1 MTETE
6 ARSQSRPRVALGMM
20 RYAAVVLL
28 GLCAQ
33 PLVFA
38 DASYQETTE
47 ITGGS
52 LVQMMKVASV
62 FSSRARQAQAP
73 TTSSVMIHQNRM
85 VRTGPFS
92 TEIIDLDQ
100 QTITHIDLQKRQY
113 YTTTFA
119 QMREAMQRAAEQMK
133 QKEQEQQRQP
143 KEDNGNPSANVSF
156 SAKVHETGTTKQV
169 DGQNAKEAI
178 LTLSMDATSTTD
190 ANQKGS
196 LAITSDMWLIADAPG
211 YEEVKSFN
219 VRMAKELAMDTE
231 MNSMAALLNAQP
243 GAGQAMADMK
253 KEMSK
258 MAGIPVLQVMRMGM
272 TANGAPLPA
281 PSQDPAQA
289 PSANND
295 RAAENAKS
303 SMEDGVANSLGNVLG
318 GGRFGGLMRH
328 KSKKKAED
336 SETANN
342 GNVQKVSTQNANGQN
357 GSAPQSA
364 VLLEMSTHRSNFSAG
379 PVDTSNFEVPAGFKQ
394 MESPMNRN
402 R

>member
-1 MTETE
+1 MI
-6 ARSQSRPRVALGMM
+6 RN
-20 RYAAVVLL
+20 AAVVLL
-28 GLCAQ
+28 ALCA
-33 PLVFA
+33 PALVFG

-52 LVQMMKVASV
+52 LVQMMKMASV

-100 QTITHIDLQKRQY
+100 QTITHVDLQKRQY

-119 QMREAMQRAAEQMK
+119 QMREAVQRAAEQMK
-133 QKEQEQQRQP
+133 QKQQEQKQQP
-143 KEDNGNPSANVSF
+143 QGDNGNPSANVSF
-156 SAKVHETGTTKQV
+156 SAKVHETGATKQV

-196 LAITSDMWLIADAPG
+196 LAITSDMWLVADAPG
-211 YEEVKSFN
+211 YEEVRSFN
-219 VRMAKELAMDTE
+219 MRMAKELAMDTE
-231 MNSMAALLNAQP
+231 MNSMAALLNTQP

-253 KEMSK
+253 KEMTK

-272 TANGAPLPA
+272 TANGEPLPA
-281 PSQDPAQA
+281 PSQDAAQTPPAN
-289 PSANND
+289 SD
-295 RAAENAKS
+295 RAADSNKSAENN
-303 SMEDGVANSLGNVLG
+303 GVASSLGDMLG
-318 GGRFGGLMRH
+318 GGGFGSLMRH
-328 KSKKKAED
+328 RSKKNSQNND
-336 SETANN
+336 TASNAN
-342 GNVQKVSTQNANGQN
+342 AQNANAQN
-357 GSAPQSA
+357 GGTPQAA

-379 PVDTSNFEVPAGFKQ
+379 PVDTASFEVPAGFKQ
-394 MESPMNRN
+394 MESPMNRA

>member
-6 ARSQSRPRVALGMM
+6 TNRQSRWRVAPGLM
-20 RYAAVVLL
+20 RYTGVVLL
-28 GLCAQ
+28 ALGVPA
-33 PLVFA
+33 LVFG

-73 TTSSVMIHQNRM
+73 TTSSVMVHQNRM

-100 QTITHIDLQKRQY
+100 QTITHIDLQKKRY

-119 QMREAMQRAAEQMK
+119 QMREAMQRASEEMK
-133 QKEQEQQRQP
+133 QKQQEQKQQP
-143 KEDNGNPSANVSF
+143 QADNENPSATVSF
-156 SAKVHETGTTKQV
+156 SAKVHETGATKQV

-178 LTLSMDATSTTD
+178 LTLSMDATSTKD
-190 ANQKGS
+190 ADQKGS
-196 LAITSDMWLIADAPG
+196 LAITSDMWLIPDAPG

-219 VRMAKELAMDTE
+219 MRMAKELAMDTE
-231 MNSMAALLNAQP
+231 MNSMAAMLNAQP

-253 KEMSK
+253 KEMMK

-281 PSQDPAQA
+281 PSQDAAQTQ
-289 PSANND
+289 PANND
-295 RAAENAKS
+295 KAAEAAKS
-303 SMEDGVANSLGNVLG
+303 SAEDGVANSLGNMLG

-336 SETANN
+336 SEAAGDANA
-342 GNVQKVSTQNANGQN
+342 QNASAQN
-357 GSAPQSA
+357 GGAPQAA

-379 PVDTSNFEVPAGFKQ
+379 PLDTSNFEVPAGFKQ
-394 MESPMNRN
+394 MESPMNRDAK

>member
-1 MTETE
+1 MQYT
-6 ARSQSRPRVALGMM
+6 
-20 RYAAVVLL
+20 AVVLAA
-28 GLCAQ
+28 LCV
-33 PLVFA
+33 PTLVFG
-38 DASYQETTE
+38 DASYQETTQ

-52 LVQMMKVASV
+52 LVQLMKVASV

-73 TTSSVMIHQNRM
+73 TTASVMIHQNRM

-119 QMREAMQRAAEQMK
+119 QMREAMQRAAEEMKQK
-133 QKEQEQQRQP
+133 QKEQPQQQQA
-143 KEDNGNPSANVSF
+143 ENGNPSANVSF
-156 SAKVHETGTTKQV
+156 NAKVHETGATKQV

-196 LAITSDMWLIADAPG
+196 LAITSDMWLIPDAPG

-219 VRMAKELAMDTE
+219 MRMAKELAMDTE

-253 KEMSK
+253 KEMTK
-258 MAGIPVLQVMRMGM
+258 MSGIPVLQVMRMGM

-281 PSQDPAQA
+281 PSQDAAQT
-289 PSANND
+289 PQGTGD
-295 RAAENAKS
+295 KAAENAKS
-303 SMEDGVANSLGNVLG
+303 SMGDSVADSLGSVLG

-336 SETANN
+336 SDTASN
-342 GNVQKVSTQNANGQN
+342 GNVQNVSTENANGQN
-357 GSAPQSA
+357 GGAAQSA

-394 MESPMNRN
+394 MESPMNKN

>member
-1 MTETE
+1 MQYT
-6 ARSQSRPRVALGMM
+6 
-20 RYAAVVLL
+20 AVVLAA
-28 GLCAQ
+28 LCV
-33 PLVFA
+33 PTLVFG
-38 DASYQETTE
+38 DASYQETTQ

-52 LVQMMKVASV
+52 LVQLMKVASV

-73 TTSSVMIHQNRM
+73 TTASVMIHQNRM

-119 QMREAMQRAAEQMK
+119 QMREAMQRAAEEMKQK
-133 QKEQEQQRQP
+133 QKEQPQQQQA
-143 KEDNGNPSANVSF
+143 ENGNPSANVSF
-156 SAKVHETGTTKQV
+156 NAKVHETGATKQV

-196 LAITSDMWLIADAPG
+196 LAITSDMWLIPDAPG

-219 VRMAKELAMDTE
+219 MRMAKELAMDTE

-253 KEMSK
+253 KEMTK
-258 MAGIPVLQVMRMGM
+258 MSGIPVLQVMRMGM

-281 PSQDPAQA
+281 PSQDAAQT
-289 PSANND
+289 PQGTGD
-295 RAAENAKS
+295 KAAENAKS
-303 SMEDGVANSLGNVLG
+303 SMGDSVADSLGSVLG

-336 SETANN
+336 SDTASN
-342 GNVQKVSTQNANGQN
+342 GNVQNVSAENANGQN
-357 GSAPQSA
+357 GGAAQSA
-364 VLLEMSTHRSNFSAG
+364 VLLEMSTHRSNFSDG
-379 PVDTSNFEVPAGFKQ
+379 PVDTSSFEVPAGFKQ
-394 MESPMNRN
+394 MESPMVRDAK